1 MSEQTFVRELE
12 RRADDV
18 QPRHLRFE
26 DVRASAYR
34 IRRRRRVAVAGG
46 VAAVVAAAILVP
58 TALLGGSPKSTGP
71 EPVPPGP
78 TITPGQTVPYDLDA
92 PQGDAPR
99 VLYQHVADSV
109 AIDSDGEH
117 DLPSGTSQ
125 VVPYGDGFLA
135 LADGENPTP
144 VQLRLYRLDADYEV
158 VEDLGPVGS
167 AIRASADGRRAAWME
182 VAPNEAFLVVAEDG
196 EVVQRLPLPEGN
208 IGYPVGFTAT
218 GTVYNIEKLDGG
230 GTWRW
235 EVAVGDERTPVPH
248 LGYVWDASPV
258 SDLVVGDTRFDRKKN
273 LPCAGAVAG
282 SELLWE
288 RCWLPARGP
297 QPRRLAGHRLPRRG
311 HPVVPAAHRARRA
324 HRPEGGRVRRRAS
337 GHRRRGGVGGR
348 RARARG
354 RPAGRP
360 SGDPPARAGRHR
372 GADDRLRAGRA
383 RSASPGSWPADP
395 SSDTL
400 VCPLTHPGTRRVG
413 PVRRAQPSSE
423 TGADSTHCSVAGG
436 AGGTGHGAPR
446 RCPSPRRARGDR
458 LAAVGRQVQ
467 GGRRTSAGDHLRAE
481 RGDHGAV
488 VGAQPG
494 PRHPHAYADARSPL
508 LGHRAQPRVGGDPA
522 ADEQVVD
529 ARRRSRRRAPCGS
542 ARRRPPPGTTPR
554 RRRPGPAR
562 RCAREPRP
570 SGRPRS

>member
-58 TALLGGSPKSTGP
+58 TALLGGSPKSAEP

-92 PQGDAPR
+92 PLGDAPR
-99 VLYQHVADSV
+99 VLYQHAADSV
-109 AIDSDGEH
+109 AIDGDGEH

-230 GTWRW
+230 GTWTW

-258 SDLVVGDTRFDRKKN
+258 SDLVVGDTRFDSKKN

-288 RCWLPARGP
+288 RCWYRLEDLSPDGSLVIGYPDEGIPSYQRLTVLDARTGEM
-297 QPRRLAGHRLPRRG
+297 
-311 HPVVPAAHRARRA
+311 VV
-324 HRPEGGRVRRRAS
+324 EFD
-337 GHRRRGGVGGR
+337 GGR
-348 RARARG
+348 RATVVEAAWEDDGHVLAVVQQGNRQAILRLG
-354 RPAGRP
+354 LDGTVERTTDFAQVDSLSVAWFLAGRP
-360 SGDPPARAGRHR
+360 F
-372 GADDRLRAGRA
+372 
-383 RSASPGSWPADP
+383 
-395 SSDTL
+395 
-400 VCPLTHPGTRRVG
+400 
-413 PVRRAQPSSE
+413 E
-423 TGADSTHCSVAGG
+423 
-436 AGGTGHGAPR
+436 
-446 RCPSPRRARGDR
+446 
-458 LAAVGRQVQ
+458 
-467 GGRRTSAGDHLRAE
+467 
-481 RGDHGAV
+481 
-488 VGAQPG
+488 
-494 PRHPHAYADARSPL
+494 
-508 LGHRAQPRVGGDPA
+508 
-522 ADEQVVD
+522 
-529 ARRRSRRRAPCGS
+529 
-542 ARRRPPPGTTPR
+542 
-554 RRRPGPAR
+554 
-562 RCAREPRP
+562 
-570 SGRPRS
+570 